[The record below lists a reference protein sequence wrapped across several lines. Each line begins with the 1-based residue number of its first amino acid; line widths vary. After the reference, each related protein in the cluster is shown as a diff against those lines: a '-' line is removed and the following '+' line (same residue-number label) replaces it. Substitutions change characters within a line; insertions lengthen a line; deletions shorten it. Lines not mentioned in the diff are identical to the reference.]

1 MTKLTAPQ
9 LTLLQSLAD
18 APQPAPAGG
27 AVAKLIK
34 LKLAALTEDDPPR
47 VAITEVGRDALA
59 LLTPTP
65 ATAPKQEPPSPVPAT
80 APPTKLGALIVLL
93 RRDEGASL
101 PVMMSQ
107 TGWQAHSVR
116 GALAG
121 SLKKARGL
129 NVVSQKHDGLR
140 IYRIVDPAA
149 GMAQ

>member
-34 LKLAALTEDDPPR
+34 LKLAALTEDDPPQ
-47 VAITEVGRDALA
+47 VAITEMGRDALA
-59 LLTPTP
+59 LLTPKSVTP
-65 ATAPKQEPPSPVPAT
+65 PNQEPPSPVPT
-80 APPTKLGALIVLL
+80 PVPTTKLESLVALL
-93 RRDEGASL
+93 RREEGASL
-101 PVMMSQ
+101 PVMMSH